1 MSWINR
7 LDSSN
12 WKLEYWVW
20 IFSRILKIGARL
32 ALGLCNS
39 EQAPFSKPGEWCR
52 IHEWE
57 SLALSKPLDNPYF
70 QYSGISKELDMTEHL
85 TTRSHTQSW
94 PHMYS
99 RNCSLLL
106 LSESLQKNTL
116 YLLVWFA
123 YTVYISKREWY
134 LQVSGIK
141 SICQSEGD
149 YLSQSLSPWLTPEIG
164 S

>member
-1 MSWINR
+1 MWPLIKSAKSTEWRKWFLKISANKREGEVQPGIKESMSRISR

-20 IFSRILKIGARL
+20 MFSRILKIGARL

-85 TTRSHTQSW
+85 NTCSHTQSW

-99 RNCSLLL
+99 RKCSLLL
-106 LSESLQKNTL
+106 LSESLQKTP
-116 YLLVWFA
+116 
-123 YTVYISKREWY
+123 YIF
-134 LQVSGIK
+134 
-141 SICQSEGD
+141 
-149 YLSQSLSPWLTPEIG
+149 
-164 S
+164 